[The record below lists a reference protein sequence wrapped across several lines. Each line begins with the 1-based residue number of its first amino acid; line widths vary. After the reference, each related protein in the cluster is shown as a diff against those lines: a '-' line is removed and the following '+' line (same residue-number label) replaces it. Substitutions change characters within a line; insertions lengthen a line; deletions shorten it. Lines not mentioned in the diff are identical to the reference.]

1 MPPERAVRDNIVRAM
16 FVAGDPAS
24 PVRGLEMRAAS
35 EGGMPT
41 MFGHFAVFDTWT
53 EVDSVW
59 EGRFLERIAPGAF
72 KKTFKENRSGIRV
85 LFQHGMDFQ
94 VGDKPIASITS
105 LSEDAIGAAYE
116 TPLIDARYV
125 RDDILPG
132 LEAGVYGA
140 SFRFSVMR
148 EEWVDEPK
156 PSEANPKGLPERTI
170 KEVDLAE
177 FGPVTF
183 PQYPEATAGV
193 RSLTDDYIVDRFRS
207 KPDLLRE
214 LIASAHGPAPSDDAG
229 PTPTSPE
236 RRDDPP
242 VDAGETHLDTPPAK
256 APVDRPK
263 VAPVTPRLIRSDA
276 DWDDF
281 LERITW
287 TN

>member
-1 MPPERAVRDNIVRAM
+1 MPPERAVRDNIVRALYI
-16 FVAGDPAS
+16 AGKPDS

-59 EGRFLERIAPGAF
+59 EGRFMERIAPGAF
-72 KKTFKENRSGIRV
+72 KKTFRENKAGIRV
-85 LFQHGMDFQ
+85 LFQHGMDFSI
-94 VGDKPIASITS
+94 GDKPIASIAS
-105 LSEDAIGAAYE
+105 LSEDDIGAAYE
-116 TPLIDARYV
+116 APLIDARYV

-132 LEAGVYGA
+132 LEANVYGA

-148 EEWVDEPK
+148 EEWIDEPK
-156 PSEANPKGLPERTI
+156 VSDLNPKALPERTI

-193 RSLTDDYIVDRFRS
+193 RSLTDAFIVDRFRS

-214 LIASAHGPAPSDDAG
+214 LIAAHGPAPSADAG

-242 VDAGETHLDTPPAK
+242 VDAGDPPHLD
-256 APVDRPK
+256 APSATASQARPLA
-263 VAPVTPRLIRSDA
+263 VPIPRLIRSDA
-276 DWDDF
+276 DWADF
-281 LERITW
+281 LETIR
-287 TN
+287 